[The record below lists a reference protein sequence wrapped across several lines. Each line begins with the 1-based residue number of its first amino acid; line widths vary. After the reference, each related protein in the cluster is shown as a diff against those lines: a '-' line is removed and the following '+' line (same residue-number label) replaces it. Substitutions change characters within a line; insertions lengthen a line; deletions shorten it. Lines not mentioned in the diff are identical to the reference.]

1 MAKNNQPIA
10 KRCKALGISPAVM
23 GYNKKETKRNSA
35 AKPKKKSEYAL
46 QLQEKQ
52 KAKFI
57 YGVMEKQFH
66 TYYEKAERM
75 AGKTGENLLSLL
87 ERRLDNVVFRMGL
100 ANTRR
105 EARLLV
111 SHAHYTVNGKKV
123 DIPSILVNVGDVI
136 AVKDSSRSTD
146 KFKALIEGMDSV
158 IAPKWLELDKAN
170 GTAKVIALPTREDI
184 DFPLEEQLIVELYS
198 K

>member
-52 KAKFI
+52 RAKFI

-111 SHAHYTVNGKKV
+111 SHAHYTLNGNKV

-136 AVKDSSRSTD
+136 AIKDSSRSTD
-146 KFKALIEGMDSV
+146 KFKALVEGMDSV
-158 IAPKWLELDKAN
+158 IAPKWLEIDKTN

-184 DFPLEEQLIVELYS
+184 DFPFEEQLIVELYS

>member
-1 MAKNNQPIA
+1 MAKNMQPIL
-10 KRCKALGISPAVM
+10 KRCKALGISPTVM
-23 GYNKKETKRNSA
+23 GINKETRRNP
-35 AKPKKKSEYAL
+35 KPGRRKQSEYAV
-46 QLQEKQ
+46 QLNEKQ

-66 TYYEKAERM
+66 NYYLKAEKM

-100 ANTRR
+100 AKTRR

-111 SHAHYTVNGKKV
+111 SHAHYTVNGKKCN
-123 DIPSILVNVGDVI
+123 IPSYLVSVGDVI
-136 AVKDSSRSTD
+136 AVSENSRGSE
-146 KFKALIEGMDSV
+146 KFKGLIEGMDSV

-170 GTAKVIALPTREDI
+170 GAAKVTALPVRDDI
-184 DFPLEEQLIVELYS
+184 DFPFEEQLIVELYS